1 MIDIRDPHCSMCC
14 RFDRRSRCALA
25 MTKLESMNAIG
36 FALRFNAGFHLIEA
50 EFPGDGNRGRF
61 VVWAREFG
69 RTPFNEKG
77 KGRGHNPLGFSMWL
91 ADGGVKVG
99 TVCGATQSCGQSGG
113 ATLQSGRFP

>member
-25 MTKLESMNAIG
+25 MTKPESMNAIG

-77 KGRGHNPLGFSMWL
+77 EGRVHNP
-91 ADGGVKVG
+91 
-99 TVCGATQSCGQSGG
+99 
-113 ATLQSGRFP
+113 